1 MQPDSATTYGTK
13 SRPTG
18 ARIYVNII
26 MHIISIMEVSLHAA
40 LYSSCA
46 LFPSSLAV
54 QKMSITHQH
63 VQLREMQDRLI
74 QQVT

>member
-1 MQPDSATTYGTK
+1 
-13 SRPTG
+13 
-18 ARIYVNII
+18 